1 MTEDY
6 ISYIRS
12 RVGHDKIFLNFAGG
26 ILANEAG
33 EILLQLRGDKRIW
46 SLPGGTMEFGE
57 SSVDTC
63 CREFLEETG
72 ISVEPVRLLN
82 VYTNSEEQY
91 PNGDVCQSV
100 LFVYEVK
107 TTGEVD
113 IANFQNEET
122 LQLGYFSREE
132 IADLA
137 LTDKHRLVIEE
148 YYSGQFAMG
157 N

>member
-1 MTEDY
+1 M
-6 ISYIRS
+6 
-12 RVGHDKIFLNFAGG
+12 GHDKIFINFAGG

-33 EILLQLRGDKRIW
+33 EILLHLHGDKHIW
-46 SLPGGTMEFGE
+46 SLLGGPMEFGE

-63 CREFLEETG
+63 CREFLEEIG
-72 ISVEPVRLLN
+72 IVVEPIRLLN
-82 VYTNSEEQY
+82 VYTNSEERY

-107 TTGEVD
+107 TRGKVD
-113 IANFQNEET
+113 IAHFQNEET
-122 LQLGYFSREE
+122 LQLGFFSREE
-132 IADLA
+132 IANLV
-137 LTDKHRLVIEE
+137 LTDKHRLVSEE